1 MHHLL
6 FQTLIKVRRNTC
18 CVLVASVLLVIS
30 TAGSQSAPAAGDN
43 EALQSSAQPQ
53 NSPSKNTADL
63 EKQSTTQ
70 IVATPLP
77 KRKTSEP
84 DPAYIEPSDGDPDD
98 LKWPDSISSGSTTL
112 FSFTEAISGKKLKRR
127 SYDLLLGVTQVALRG
142 KRLVFSRIDNK
153 EIEMGDDTAHG
164 AETMS
169 DWEKSKAN
177 AVKQFGPKGREFLE
191 SIQCIKVDGNKVE
204 VIRTDSDLSVEMG
217 ERKLHRAFDLRGLR
231 FRDISFLI
239 DCSKEHPFLKDIQ
252 GVTILLN
259 APGFCIPVDVKEFH
273 KWKTEKGTDLTV
285 GVRNPVP
292 NALRTV
298 LFMPPVIRFH
308 FFMPKKN

>member
-1 MHHLL
+1 MYHWL
-6 FQTLIKVRRNTC
+6 FQTLVKVRRKSC
-18 CVLVASVLLVIS
+18 CVFVASLLLALP
-30 TAGSQSAPAAGDN
+30 TADSQSAPAAGDS
-43 EALQSSAQPQ
+43 EALQTGAQSQ
-53 NSPSKNTADL
+53 DSQSNTAAM
-63 EKQSTTQ
+63 EKQPKSQ
-70 IVATPLP
+70 VLAPLP

-98 LKWPDSISSGSTTL
+98 IRWPDAISSGSTTL

-164 AETMS
+164 AETLS

-273 KWKTEKGTDLTV
+273 KWKTDKGTDLTV